1 MSEMLQLI
9 EPQIPALR
17 RYARAL
23 VRDRSASDDL
33 VQDCLEL
40 AISRWHQRRQEGSPR
55 AWLFSI
61 LHNLAMRRLSRTQ
74 GPARQLPI
82 EDTEESVLARP
93 AQQTARLE
101 HRDLLRAL
109 EQLSETHRSV
119 LLLVGVEDLSYAEA
133 ARVLDVPIGTIMS
146 RLSRARQNLSHLLEG
161 ESVERDGV
169 NPSHLR
175 RIK

>member
-1 MSEMLQLI
+1 VSEMLLLV

-23 VRDRSASDDL
+23 TRDRATADDL
-33 VQDCLEL
+33 VQDCLER
-40 AISRWHQRRQEGSPR
+40 AIARWHQWRKEGNPR

-61 LHNLAMRRLSRTQ
+61 LHNLAMHRLGKMRP
-74 GPARQLPI
+74 GRQIAI
-82 EDTEESVLARP
+82 EDADESAVARP
-93 AQQTARLE
+93 ADQPDRIQ

-109 EQLSETHRSV
+109 DQLNEAQRSI

-133 ARVLDVPIGTIMS
+133 AKVLDVPIGTVMS
-146 RLSRARQNLSHLLEG
+146 RLSRAREKLAQIMEG
-161 ESVERDGV
+161 EAVDTPASQPV
-169 NPSHLR
+169 LR

>member
-1 MSEMLQLI
+1 MSEMLLLV

-23 VRDRSASDDL
+23 VPDRSAADDL
-33 VQDCLEL
+33 VQDCLER
-40 AISRWHQRRQEGSPR
+40 AISRWHQWRKEGNPR

-61 LHNLAMRRLSRTQ
+61 LHNLAMHRLAK
-74 GPARQLPI
+74 ARPVRQVAI
-82 EDTEESVLARP
+82 EDADESALSRP
-93 AQQTARLE
+93 AQQPDRIE

-109 EQLSETHRSV
+109 DQLNEAQRSV

-133 ARVLDVPIGTIMS
+133 ARVLEVPIGTVMS
-146 RLSRARQNLSHLLEG
+146 RLSRAREKLAQIMEG
-161 ESVERDGV
+161 TAVDTPATQPV
-169 NPSHLR
+169 LR

>member
-1 MSEMLQLI
+1 MSEMLLLV

-23 VRDRSASDDL
+23 TRDRAAADDL
-33 VQDCLEL
+33 VQDCLER
-40 AISRWHQRRQEGSPR
+40 AINRWHQWRHEGNPR

-61 LHNLAMRRLSRTQ
+61 LHNLAMAQISKM
-74 GPARQLPI
+74 GPTRQLAI
-82 EDTEESVLARP
+82 EGLDESALARP
-93 AQQTARLE
+93 AQQPDRIQ

-109 EQLSETHRSV
+109 DQLNEAQRSV

-133 ARVLDVPIGTIMS
+133 ARVLDVPIGTVMS
-146 RLSRARQNLSHLLEG
+146 RLSRAREKLAQIMEG
-161 ESVERDGV
+161 DAVDTPASQPV
-169 NPSHLR
+169 LR

>member
-1 MSEMLQLI
+1 MSEMLLLV

-23 VRDRSASDDL
+23 IRDRDAADDL
-33 VQDCLEL
+33 VQDCLER
-40 AISRWHQRRQEGSPR
+40 AIGRWHHWRQEGNPR

-61 LHNLAMRRLSRTQ
+61 LHNLAMNRFAKR
-74 GPARQLPI
+74 GPLCQVAI
-82 EDTEESVLARP
+82 EDADESSLARP
-93 AQQTARLE
+93 AQQPDRIQ

-109 EQLSETHRSV
+109 DQLNEAQRSV

-133 ARVLDVPIGTIMS
+133 ARVLDVPIGTVMS
-146 RLSRARQNLSHLLEG
+146 RLSRAREKLAQIMEG
-161 ESVERDGV
+161 SAGDTPASQPV
-169 NPSHLR
+169 LR

>member
-1 MSEMLQLI
+1 MSEMLLLV

-23 VRDRSASDDL
+23 VRERSAADDL

-40 AISRWHQRRQEGSPR
+40 AITRWHQWRKEGNPR

-61 LHNLAMRRLSRTQ
+61 LHNLAMRRLAKAS
-74 GPARQLPI
+74 PVRQVAI
-82 EDTEESVLARP
+82 EDADEGALSRP
-93 AQQTARLE
+93 AQQPDRIE

-109 EQLSETHRSV
+109 DQLNEAQRSV

-133 ARVLDVPIGTIMS
+133 ARVLDVPIGTVMS
-146 RLSRARQNLSHLLEG
+146 RLSRAREKLAQMMEG
-161 ESVERDGV
+161 TPVDAPATQPV
-169 NPSHLR
+169 LR

>member
-1 MSEMLQLI
+1 MSEMLILV

-23 VRDRSASDDL
+23 IRDRDAADDL
-33 VQDCLEL
+33 VQDCLER
-40 AISRWHQRRQEGSPR
+40 AVGRWHQWRQEGNPR

-61 LHNLAMRRLSRTQ
+61 LHNLAMNRFAKG
-74 GPARQLPI
+74 GPVRQVAI
-82 EDTEESVLARP
+82 EDADESSLARP
-93 AQQTARLE
+93 AQQPDRIQ

-109 EQLSETHRSV
+109 DQLNEAQRSV

-133 ARVLDVPIGTIMS
+133 ARVLDVPIGTVMS
-146 RLSRARQNLSHLLEG
+146 RLSRAREQLAQIMEG
-161 ESVERDGV
+161 SATDTPASQPV
-169 NPSHLR
+169 LR